1 MFVPWFGFWL
11 WVWCARVWLWLA
23 LVRLWLSFGLVGLAC
38 VGFGFWWRGCFG
50 MVLLTVDSNTMLGW
64 LLV

>member
-38 VGFGFWWRGCFG
+38 VGFGFGG
-50 MVLLTVDSNTMLGW
+50 GVLWYGVAYC
-64 LLV
+64 